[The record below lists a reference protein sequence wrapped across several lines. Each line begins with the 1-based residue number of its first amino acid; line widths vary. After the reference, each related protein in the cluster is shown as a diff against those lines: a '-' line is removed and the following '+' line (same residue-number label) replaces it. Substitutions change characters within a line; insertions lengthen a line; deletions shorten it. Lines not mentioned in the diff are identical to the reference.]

1 MRSHHKPSLLAT
13 HYAVVDCGGG
23 TIDIAYHSV
32 EKPGEDTVIIEELAP
47 PSGGPFG
54 GTLIDGAFEHLMD
67 QVFGASFAEQL
78 KVRYPNVWL
87 MMMTDLDLAKS
98 RLANR
103 EDDDQVL
110 FELKMSFA
118 AACQGI
124 LGESALAL
132 LKRCTVPGV
141 ELKKRKLAINAGM
154 MKKWYL
160 TCTTKT
166 CEILNQDLS
175 QPALTAVSTIYMV
188 GSFSS
193 SKYLLDEVRKGV
205 NGDKHIIRPDN
216 SSTAIVNGAVLY
228 GINPAIIQVRVAS
241 MSYGVGCSR
250 DYDPQSHP
258 ESKKMLVDGRL
269 ICTGL
274 YREFVAVGDSIK
286 TNDVREHTLRPG
298 RGDMKIIKVD
308 IYTAPHQVLFIDDPV
323 CKKLGTIE
331 VAMPDISK
339 GRDRLVRI
347 SMKFG
352 GPEIHVVA
360 KDEATGRAFDTSV
373 TFLNS
378 C

>member
-1 MRSHHKPSLLAT
+1 MRSHHNPSLLAT

-32 EKPGEDTVIIEELAP
+32 EEPGEDTLVINELAP

-54 GTLIDGAFEHLMD
+54 GTLVDGAFEHLID
-67 QVFGASFAEQL
+67 QVFGASFAQQL
-78 KVRYPNVWL
+78 KECYPNVWL
-87 MMMTDLDLAKS
+87 TMMTDLDLAKT

-103 EDDDQVL
+103 KDDDQVL

-118 AACQGI
+118 AAC
-124 LGESALAL
+124 ESISGKNALEL

-141 ELKKRKLAINAGM
+141 ELKRNKLAINAGM
-154 MKKWYL
+154 MKKWYWN
-160 TCTTKT
+160 CTSKI

-175 QPALTAVSTIYMV
+175 QPTLRAVSTIYMV

-205 NGDKHIIRPDN
+205 NGIEHIIQPAD
-216 SSTAIVNGAVLY
+216 SSTAIVSGAVLY

-250 DYDPQSHP
+250 DYDPQIHP

-269 ICTGL
+269 VCTGL
-274 YREFVAVGDSIK
+274 YSEFVAVGESIK
-286 TNDVREHTLRPG
+286 TNDVREHILRPG
-298 RGDMKIIKVD
+298 RGNMQYIKVD
-308 IYTAPHQVLFIDDPV
+308 IYTAPRKVLFLDDPV
-323 CKKLGTIE
+323 CKKLGTIQ
-331 VAMPDISK
+331 VDMPDISK
-339 GRDRLVRI
+339 GRDRRVRI

-360 KDEATGRAFDTSV
+360 TDVATGRAFDTAV

-378 C
+378 T